1 MNELMRFV
9 AAVLTV
15 GVMMTGCAAS
25 EGARDG
31 AGMTEE
37 ESLSKPLEEQY
48 ALAGERYDAL
58 YERVTAMQQD
68 IYGGEWR
75 TKTSAG
81 VIPGSGFD
89 LGGKLVGDTR
99 DNSYYY
105 TSFRN
110 YVYDDSTHVTL
121 EVVRQM
127 WAKRGW
133 DVTEDPMAPA
143 NTRLTVTAPDGYW
156 YEARDWNKG
165 EFKLAVHSPV
175 YWGSVRKTND
185 AIRERLDAENAGRA
199 HGDTFDP
206 DEDGNVTL
214 LPGVY
219 RPFPAWDALEKYP
232 SVAE

>member
-1 MNELMRFV
+1 
-9 AAVLTV
+9 
-15 GVMMTGCAAS
+15 
-25 EGARDG
+25 
-31 AGMTEE
+31 MTEE

-48 ALAGERYDAL
+48 ALAGERYDELQQRLA
-58 YERVTAMQQD
+58 AMQQD

-75 TKTSAG
+75 SRG
-81 VIPGSGFD
+81 VNFEALSGSGFA

-99 DNSYYY
+99 DNSYFY
-105 TSFRN
+105 SIFRN

-121 EVVRQM
+121 EAVRQM

-133 DVTEDPMAPA
+133 DVTEEPMAPG

-165 EFKLAVHSPV
+165 EFELAVHSPV
-175 YWGSVRKTND
+175 YWGDYDPLITSIGDR
-185 AIRERLDAENAGRA
+185 RRAEDAGRA

-206 DEDGNVTL
+206 DEDNYVTL

-219 RPFPAWDALEKYP
+219 RPFPAWDTFDTYQPVTK
-232 SVAE
+232 

>member
-1 MNELMRFV
+1 
-9 AAVLTV
+9 
-15 GVMMTGCAAS
+15 
-25 EGARDG
+25 
-31 AGMTEE
+31 MTEE
-37 ESLSKPLEEQY
+37 ESLSKSLEEQY

-75 TKTSAG
+75 TKTSYG
-81 VIPGSGFD
+81 VIPGSGFA

-99 DNSYYY
+99 DNSYFYSSY
-105 TSFRN
+105 RN

-121 EVVRQM
+121 EDVRQM

-133 DVTEDPMAPA
+133 DVTEVPMAQG
-143 NTRLTVTAPDGYW
+143 NTRLTVTDPDGYW
-156 YEARDWNKG
+156 YEVRDWNKG
-165 EFKLAVHSPV
+165 EFNLAMHSPV
-175 YWGSVRKTND
+175 YWGDYDPLTD
-185 AIRERLDAENAGRA
+185 DIYDRLMAEDSGRA

-206 DEDGNVTL
+206 DEDDYVQL